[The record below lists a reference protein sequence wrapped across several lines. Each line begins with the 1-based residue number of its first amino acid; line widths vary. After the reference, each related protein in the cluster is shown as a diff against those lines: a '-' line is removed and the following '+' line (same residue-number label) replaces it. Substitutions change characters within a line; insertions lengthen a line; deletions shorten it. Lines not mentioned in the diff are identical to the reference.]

1 MIRDVT
7 EFSRTGVVCRRVD
20 ELDVPVGAWRP
31 AMCHA
36 GRRQG
41 ARVRTFLIPPSVV
54 SADEPRIGWCSAS
67 APPPAG
73 HTAPARCHGTPP
85 NTAIP
90 MSTVGLTPSGEH
102 VYCALAT
109 MSFCMAA

>member
-54 SADEPRIGWCSAS
+54 SADEPQNRLVFGVRTA
-67 APPPAG
+67 AG
-73 HTAPARCHGTPP
+73 RSHRAGSMSRHPSQHGDTDVDRRVDPKR
-85 NTAIP
+85 
-90 MSTVGLTPSGEH
+90 
-102 VYCALAT
+102 
-109 MSFCMAA
+109 